1 MTEIGRA
8 AVTGGA
14 GFVGSAVVDQLVAC
28 GTEVLVVDD
37 LSHGTTSNLD
47 SALAAGVRLIELDI
61 RDADRLEHEL
71 TAFRP
76 DVVFHLAAQIDVRLS
91 MERPALDAHA
101 NVIGSINTFQAA
113 HRAGARRVINT
124 STGGAI
130 YGETDVIP
138 TPETV
143 APRPLSAYGL
153 SKRTAEEYASWFR
166 RAKGLDIVTLRYG
179 NVYGPRQDPRGDAGV
194 IAIFID
200 TLLAGGRPKV
210 FGDGRQTRDFVFVG
224 DVALANVAA
233 GAARSPAH
241 HEYNIGSGTEV
252 SVLEL
257 LATIIEL
264 LDVDPLATAPEF
276 LPTRDGEVLRSC
288 LDVSRAR
295 AELELAPPTSLRA
308 GLAQTVAW
316 IRGLTSPGRT
326 GTAGARPA

>member
-14 GFVGSAVVDQLVAC
+14 GFVGSTLVDQLLAG

-47 SALAAGVRLIELDI
+47 SALAAGARLVELDI
-61 RDADRLEHEL
+61 RGAGQLEHEL
-71 TAFRP
+71 AGFRP
-76 DVVFHLAAQIDVRLS
+76 DVVFHLAAQIDVRMS
-91 MERPALDAHA
+91 MELPALDAHA

-113 HRAGARRVINT
+113 HRAGARRVVNT

-130 YGETDVIP
+130 YGDTDVIP

-143 APRPLSAYGL
+143 EPRPLSAYGL
-153 SKRTAEEYASWFR
+153 SKRTAEEYARWFR
-166 RAKGLDIVTLRYG
+166 RAQGLDVVTLRYG

-200 TLLAGGRPKV
+200 KILAGGRPTV
-210 FGDGRQTRDFVFVG
+210 FGDGRQTRDFVFVE
-224 DVALANVAA
+224 DVARANIAA
-233 GAARSPAH
+233 GTADLLTH
-241 HEYNIGSGTEV
+241 HVYNIGTGTEV
-252 SVLEL
+252 DLLEL
-257 LATIIEL
+257 VATLTEL
-264 LDVDPLATAPEF
+264 LDADPLATAPDFAPARE
-276 LPTRDGEVLRSC
+276 GEVLRSC

-316 IRGLTSPGRT
+316 IRELTEQV
-326 GTAGARPA
+326 